1 MGIWQKIKS
10 ALMNFMSGRNG
21 IDNLGY
27 AALWAGLILSLADTF
42 IGTGI
47 LGLLGTALYIYSLW
61 RMLSRNCYKRAA
73 ENNRYVQW
81 RYGFTTKAK
90 QFFLRLKN
98 SREFKYVHCS
108 QCSTLI
114 RLKRGVGERSVRC
127 PKCHHEFM
135 AKS

>member
-10 ALMNFMSGRNG
+10 ALTSFMSGRNG
-21 IDNLGY
+21 VDNLGY
-27 AALWAGLILSLADTF
+27 ASLWTGLILSLVDMF
-42 IGTGI
+42 LGTG
-47 LGLLGTALYIYSLW
+47 LLSMLGTALYIYALW
-61 RMLSRNCYKRAA
+61 RMMSRNCYKRAA

-98 SREFKYVHCS
+98 SKEYKYVHCS
-108 QCSTLI
+108 QCRTLI
-114 RLKRGVGERSVRC
+114 RLKRGVGERTVRC
-127 PKCHHEFM
+127 PKCQNSFT